1 MAAAHER
8 ISKYIVWMFC
18 WQKKRAKLKERKL
31 LCVSLSG
38 LSPSVSNK
46 QTLLLY
52 TLVYIIVLCCF
63 IHEHIERL
71 KNCIYSYHSDI
82 SGGWNFFLIVLLL
95 ERIELITWK
104 LADRMESF
112 PSSVLHEQGHFQKRS
127 FLFLIRPLVNQYNW
141 QVTIFT
147 HGLKNLL
154 GTSSCVCHVSSC
166 QQPIQ
171 LCCSLL

>member
-1 MAAAHER
+1 MKICQKRKIVLSISEQVLGSAPPCGASASLHSPSSNTSAVRRRWRMWRRAHER

-63 IHEHIERL
+63 IHEQIERL

-95 ERIELITWK
+95 ERIELIT
-104 LADRMESF
+104 
-112 PSSVLHEQGHFQKRS
+112 
-127 FLFLIRPLVNQYNW
+127 
-141 QVTIFT
+141 
-147 HGLKNLL
+147 
-154 GTSSCVCHVSSC
+154 
-166 QQPIQ
+166 
-171 LCCSLL
+171 

>member
-1 MAAAHER
+1 
-8 ISKYIVWMFC
+8 MFC

-63 IHEHIERL
+63 IHEHVRNWL
-71 KNCIYSYHSDI
+71 KGGKSVCIYSYHFNKL
-82 SGGWNFFLIVLLL
+82 GGWNFFPIVLLL
-95 ERIELITWK
+95 ERIEFWIDITWK
-104 LADRMESF
+104 LADRMEYF
-112 PSSVLHEQGHFQKRS
+112 PSSAEKDWINQYYMSKDIFKKGSSYS
-127 FLFLIRPLVNQYNW
+127 FFRPLVNQYNW

-154 GTSSCVCHVSSC
+154 GTLVCPKVFFC
-166 QQPIQ
+166 KQ
-171 LCCSLL
+171 LSLVVHK

>member
-1 MAAAHER
+1 MFFEIWRFEKTNHTFWKKATFSNTSALRRWWRRARER

-63 IHEHIERL
+63 IHEHIRNWL
-71 KNCIYSYHSDI
+71 KGLKSVSTLTT
-82 SGGWNFFLIVLLL
+82 LINR
-95 ERIELITWK
+95 E
-104 LADRMESF
+104 DR
-112 PSSVLHEQGHFQKRS
+112 
-127 FLFLIRPLVNQYNW
+127 
-141 QVTIFT
+141 IFT
-147 HGLKNLL
+147 KFFYFEK
-154 GTSSCVCHVSSC
+154 S
-166 QQPIQ
+166 
-171 LCCSLL
+171 